1 MVIQLIMLNLMEE
14 RCIKSD
20 EFLEIV
26 FKYLI
31 RRNNEFKTFPIKLN
45 HIKLKTSLYPIK
57 TLYKIIIYINYKII
71 LNLIRSKYLLIFFPF
86 ITRITIHY

>member
-1 MVIQLIMLNLMEE
+1 MFIQLIMLNLTEE

-31 RRNNEFKTFPIKLN
+31 HRNNEFKTFQIKLN
-45 HIKLKTSLYPIK
+45 RIK
-57 TLYKIIIYINYKII
+57 
-71 LNLIRSKYLLIFFPF
+71 
-86 ITRITIHY
+86 

>member
-1 MVIQLIMLNLMEE
+1 MLNLTEE

-31 RRNNEFKTFPIKLN
+31 RRNNEFKTFQIKLN
-45 HIKLKTSLYPIK
+45 RIKLKTSLYPIK
-57 TLYKIIIYINYKII
+57 TPYKHNNYK
-71 LNLIRSKYLLIFFPF
+71 
-86 ITRITIHY
+86 